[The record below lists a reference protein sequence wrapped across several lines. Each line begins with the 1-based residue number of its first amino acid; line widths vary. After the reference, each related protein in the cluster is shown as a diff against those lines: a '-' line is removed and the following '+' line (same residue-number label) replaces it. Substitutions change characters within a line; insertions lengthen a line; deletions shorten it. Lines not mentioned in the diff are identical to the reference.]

1 MCKDRDSL
9 PTSQKSVFIFSSICT
24 YLKWVWCSW
33 CNCVNALC
41 GVTRA
46 VAGRSEESSRSV
58 TASVIIIDIITE
70 FHQQPFSWNAGIT
83 VCQCSLDWIL
93 TGKQ

>member
-58 TASVIIIDIITE
+58 TASVIITDIITE
-70 FHQQPFSWNAGIT
+70 FHQQSFSWNAGIT